1 MNFMK
6 KSTKRLCLKLA
17 AGFLSTTLVA
27 SVALPMQVLATNSS
41 SNNVDYTLADSTNN
55 ETPELRDEI
64 LSERTEYSKVFST
77 SDGGF
82 YKVVSATPLHTL
94 ESDGTYSN
102 IVETDYDLNSEE
114 AVQNYVAT
122 VSEETATISDTSE
135 IATLSNDTE
144 SYDLSSEDSI
154 LEDTNNLTV
163 LCMNTSGTVSDTLY
177 VQGSRKGNKSIYIK
191 PNSLE
196 CNGDKIITEAK
207 LIAYSQGSGSTVN
220 NFVVASQITSDW
232 SADATTPPSSTIDY
246 FDCKYVATQATN
258 YAWDITALMN
268 SWELGVEEMNGLVLK
283 TTTRT
288 SNCNVTMQNL
298 SISYYYHQISEQDV
312 TLASE
317 TIDMGRAGTLYI
329 NDFSCTPVLVRDE
342 IGVTGEKNPVN
353 IQRIYNPLASDLN
366 SPIGQQWRLN
376 YRSTITYSNYVYCW
390 ETLAG
395 ENIYFTAYENSTTQK
410 TYRGYDYKGDEYT
423 LTLIKSPLTGIFDY
437 TYYEGVTII
446 ASDGSE
452 YSFESH
458 ATTGFMN
465 KFVDG
470 NTNENTI
477 IIDYTYLDNTEN
489 IVISD
494 NIQKITDG
502 AGRQYIFEYSDTTNT
517 VLNKISVLKSD
528 NTAVLTN
535 CNGNDV
541 AMEINYTYATVNNK
555 VYLSSV
561 EYIDDTEFDSV
572 SYTYDSLGRIKTIV
586 HKDKTLTLN
595 YTSETNGA
603 HILSY
608 TITKGS
614 GDNIRTIESVT
625 IDSSDLYRRVF
636 TNRDNET
643 RVINFDKYFNI
654 VYYKEYDGKVLHG
667 IVDNNELRYIDRNT
681 NSNLVQN
688 SGFEIVDDNGWPKNW
703 NSEVCELS
711 VTSAIE
717 LNSNV
722 LGILGDTYYEGDAW
736 QIVSPQGGFK
746 MGEHYSFG
754 ALSQNSSALISTGTR
769 TYGVYI
775 YTAVEED
782 GATVPGTCLGHISF
796 DETTDAWQ
804 SRVSSFEVPQD
815 MESVIIYLRYDYN
828 YETVY
833 FDDVSIQKL
842 DIGEAI
848 ESNYTA
854 IQNAN
859 GSITQKYISSPI
871 EGDASYVGSEYT
883 YNDTNGYLT
892 SITDENGVVTY
903 YNYNPDNGTLESI
916 ATGNSSYVQNLT
928 YNADKLLTQVSQTI
942 TAVNGQSHNLTNSY
956 SYTDDGDISSITH
969 DGYTYE
975 YSYDDYGNV
984 TSIGLNGLDY
994 DYETYTYTGAY
1005 NDKIGT
1011 IRYANGY
1018 VLSYSYNA
1026 DDSITSI
1033 IRKVINEDNTETV
1046 VAQYTY
1052 EYDADGNVA
1061 SVVDSNSNL
1070 KVYYT
1075 DSGFILYRI
1084 NGDITVKIHEV
1095 SYSDGVTYEN
1105 FMIGQYDVISNQ
1117 SYSET
1122 TDVNHNTVYSKNKTM
1137 EYTDIN
1143 TNTVFANVSVNET
1156 NKKDAFG
1163 RIIENS
1169 IRTTYDDTEIETPV
1183 IINSIDSY
1191 TYKSTGDK
1199 LTNLV
1204 QSYNTNIQKVTSD
1217 SDSTETV
1224 SDLYDFTFNY
1234 SYDSRGN
1241 VTQIT
1246 LITADDPDTE
1256 IIYALYKYDEA
1267 NQLIFEGAALT
1278 GLIVT
1283 YTYDA
1288 NGNLTTKSYYDE
1300 YDLENDVLPA
1310 EPYETVTFTYSSN
1323 ENSAPNLLTSY
1334 NGTEINYDKMGNPIN
1349 YSSIDMIGDEINGTF
1364 EWNGNLLTA
1373 FESSTERY
1381 EYDYDETGLRT
1392 KKTTY
1397 EKTTDSEGNTT
1408 YTNKMEM
1415 LYIWDNSVLKG
1426 TTVYFAEN
1434 NASMH
1439 FSIIY
1444 DDNGLPKG
1452 YIGFEGMPYYFIRDG
1467 LGNIIYIESADG
1479 EIGYSVTYDAWGH
1492 PFYDFGSGVTG
1503 MVAALVAMYNPMA
1516 FNNYIYDFET
1526 NLYYC
1531 NSRYYSATWGRF
1543 LSMDNLNVMKI
1554 DQLNILSTN
1563 PYNYCCNDP
1572 INRVDVNGFFS
1583 LRSAVNTTENYLMN
1597 LNVYSFDFVSNA
1609 FSTLIKIISQEEM
1622 KSNRDVAL
1630 TLVKPLVVTMAG
1642 IILDRTYSGNNVINS
1657 YLIDIIYN
1665 YSTRYSIAPSIQ
1677 HLLPAFRRAL

>member
-102 IVETDYDLNSEE
+102 IVETDYDLNSETNI
-114 AVQNYVAT
+114 QNYVENASQMS
-122 VSEETATISDTSE
+122 VANANEIS
-135 IATLSNDTE
+135 
-144 SYDLSSEDSI
+144 SYDLSSEDST
-154 LEDTNNLTV
+154 LAEVNGLTITCISSENV
-163 LCMNTSGTVSDTLY
+163 VSNSLY
-177 VQGSRKGNKSIYIK
+177 VQGSNKGSNSIFVK
-191 PNSLE
+191 PNLE
-196 CNGDKIITEAK
+196 CNGNKIITEAK
-207 LIAYSQGSGSTVN
+207 LYAYSQGSGSTVN
-220 NFVVASQITSDW
+220 NFVIASRVTCDW
-232 SADATTPPSSTIDY
+232 DANTTTAPTSSTDY
-246 FDCKYVATQATN
+246 FDCNYVANQATN
-258 YAWDITALMN
+258 YAWDITSLMN
-268 SWELGVEEMNGLVLK
+268 SWELGVYDNNGLALK
-283 TTTRT
+283 TTTRKR
-288 SNCNVTMQNL
+288 NCDVAIQNL
-298 SISYYYHQISEQDV
+298 SISYYYHEISEQDV

-317 TIDMGRAGTLYI
+317 SIDMGRAGTLYI
-329 NDFSCTPVLVRDE
+329 NDFSSTPVLVRDE
-342 IGVTGEKNPVN
+342 IGITGEKNPVN
-353 IQRIYNPLASDLN
+353 IQRIYNAHATNSDSPL
-366 SPIGQQWRLN
+366 GQQWRLN
-376 YRSTITYSNYVYCW
+376 YRSTLTYSNLVYCW
-390 ETLAG
+390 ETFAG
-395 ENIYFTAYENSTTQK
+395 ENIYFTLYDSTTSEK
-410 TYRGYDYKGDEYT
+410 TYRGYDYQGELYYLK
-423 LTLIKSPLTGIFDY
+423 LTKSPSTGVFDY
-437 TYYEGVTII
+437 IYYPCVTIVGP
-446 ASDGSE
+446 DGSE

-458 ATTGFMN
+458 SMTGFVN
-465 KFVDG
+465 KIVDG
-470 NTNENTI
+470 NDNQNTI
-477 IIDYTYLDNTEN
+477 TIDYLADDNVGNEY
-489 IVISD
+489 ISD
-494 NIQKITDG
+494 NIQEIIDG
-502 AGRQYIFEYSDTTNT
+502 SGKQYVFHYDNSDNT
-517 VLNKISVLKSD
+517 VLEKISVNNADGSEITTK
-528 NTAVLTN
+528 

-541 AMEINYTYATVNNK
+541 AMEMCYTYEEDNNNQI
-555 VYLSSV
+555 YLTSIK
-561 EYIDDTEFDSV
+561 YIDDTTTDSV
-572 SYTYDSLGRIKTIV
+572 AYTYDSLGRLKTISA
-586 HKDKTLTLN
+586 KDKVLSLN
-595 YTSETNGA
+595 YTSETTGN
-603 HILSY
+603 HISGY

-614 GDNIRTIESVT
+614 GDNIRTIENVS

-636 TNRDNET
+636 TNRDGET
-643 RVINFDKYFNI
+643 RIINFDKYFNI
-654 VYYKEYDGKVLHG
+654 VYYKEYDETVFHG
-667 IVDNNELRYIDRNT
+667 IVDNNDLRYINENT
-681 NSNLVQN
+681 NDNIVQN
-688 SGFEIVDDNGWPKNW
+688 SGFELVDDGGWPLDW
-703 NSEVCELS
+703 YSDVCDLS
-711 VTSAIE
+711 TTSAVE
-717 LNSNV
+717 LDSQV
-722 LGILGDTYYEGDAW
+722 LSIDGDTYYEGYAY
-736 QIVSPQGGFK
+736 QIVSTSGGFK
-746 MGEHYSFG
+746 SGDCYSFG
-754 ALSQNSSALISTGTR
+754 AISQNSSALIPTSTR

-775 YTAVEED
+775 YTVAEDADGVE
-782 GATVPGTCLGHISF
+782 VPGECLGHISF
-796 DETTDAWQ
+796 DETTDEWQ
-804 SRVSSFEVPQD
+804 SRVSSFTTPYD
-815 MESVIIYLRYDYN
+815 MDSVMICLRYDYN
-828 YETVY
+828 NASVH
-833 FDDVSIQKL
+833 FDDISIQKL
-842 DIGEAI
+842 DIGEGI
-848 ESNYTA
+848 TNDYVTTENG
-854 IQNAN
+854 N
-859 GSITQKYISSPI
+859 GSILTKHIISSV
-871 EGDASYVGSEYT
+871 EGNNSYIGFEYG
-883 YNDTNGYLT
+883 YDGENGDNYL
-892 SITDENGVVTY
+892 SSVTDENGVVTY

-956 SYTDDGDISSITH
+956 AYTDDGDISSITH
-969 DGYTYE
+969 NGYTYE

-984 TSIGLNGLDY
+984 TSIGLNGLNY
-994 DYETYTYTGAY
+994 DYETYSYIGAY

-1011 IRYANGY
+1011 ITYANGY
-1018 VLSYSYNA
+1018 ILSYTYNT
-1026 DDSITSI
+1026 DDNITSI
-1033 IRKVINEDNTETV
+1033 TRKVINEDNTETV

-1052 EYDADGNVA
+1052 EYDSDGNVV
-1061 SVVDSNSNL
+1061 SVLDSNSNL
-1070 KVYYT
+1070 KVCYT
-1075 DSGFILYRI
+1075 DLGFTLYRI
-1084 NGDITVKIHEV
+1084 NGDTTVKIHEV
-1095 SYSDGVTYEN
+1095 SYSDGITHEN

-1122 TDVNHNTVYSKNKTM
+1122 TDDNHNTVYSKNKTM
-1137 EYTDIN
+1137 EYTDIS

-1241 VTQIT
+1241 ITQIT

-1415 LYIWDNSVLKG
+1415 LYIWENAVLKG

-1503 MVAALVAMYNPMA
+1503 MIAALVAMYNPMA

-1554 DQLNILSTN
+1554 DQLNMLSTN

-1583 LRSAVNTTENYLMN
+1583 LRSAVNTTEKYLMN

-1642 IILDRTYSGNNVINS
+1642 IILDKTYSGNNVINS